1 MPKQPFT
8 AQQIFSLKLETLE
21 QRIWDFYQE
30 TQDSTMTLKLIL
42 SLRVRYQLGAEEFA
56 LVLKDLVRQL
66 FLQTKATRT
75 MKRYFYCFAE
85 YFEDLEWAK
94 LGVKLFPVRKFVEK
108 AKSVI
113 GAQIARFLPAK
124 AAVP

>member
-1 MPKQPFT
+1 MPKQPLT
-8 AQQIFSLKLETLE
+8 PQQIFSLKLETLE

-42 SLRVRYQLGAEEFA
+42 SLRIRYQLGAEEFA

-75 MKRYFYCFAE
+75 MKRYFYYFAE
-85 YFEDLEWAK
+85 YFEDVEWAK
-94 LGVKLFPVRKFVEK
+94 IGVKLFPVRKFVEK
-108 AKSVI
+108 AKFVI